1 MRESR
6 SSPDHH
12 SKRAISHIQLRPASG
27 SLTTVK
33 RRILFVF
40 ALCSAALAQD
50 SSKKQSDQPPPP
62 KKEEPAP
69 LFGGK
74 LGTRSSQKTKES
86 ATLGF
91 NGIDPSGKVDQ
102 KMLSTSA
109 TSEHQAKVKKMADVA
124 AKPAELDTFIKDG
137 GLNKR

>member
-1 MRESR
+1 MI
-6 SSPDHH
+6 PHNCT
-12 SKRAISHIQLRPASG
+12 RATSVRLSYGTNAV
-27 SLTTVK
+27 T
-33 RRILFVF
+33 RRICLVL
-40 ALCSAALAQD
+40 AVTGAALAQD
-50 SSKKQSDQPPPP
+50 SGQQQKAPPP

-102 KMLSTSA
+102 QMLAASPGSD
-109 TSEHQAKVKKMADVA
+109 HQAKVKKMTDMT
-124 AKPAELDTFIKDG
+124 PTPGDIDTFIKEG